1 MIQEVA
7 AGLREELGPDKLA
20 LTLEELGL
28 APAASLTVQVRRD
41 EMSAPWQF
49 THRVIHPVP
58 IEGQHL
64 SSCILLQARYPPA
77 P

>member
-41 EMSAPWQF
+41 ETSEP
-49 THRVIHPVP
+49 
-58 IEGQHL
+58 
-64 SSCILLQARYPPA
+64 
-77 P
+77 